1 MTTEDRYKTFH
12 PVTYQAVPDSKYAT
26 NFSFS
31 DCLFYGSLLFCY
43 SKEHS

>member
-12 PVTYQAVPDSKYAT
+12 PVTYRTAPDAKYAT

-31 DCLFYGSLLFCY
+31 DGLFNGSLLSCY